1 MKQVISFTVNN
12 EEREIA
18 VLPHRSLLDAL
29 RTETGLT
36 GTKKGCDVG
45 ECGSCTV
52 ILNGKP
58 VNSCLVLALEVR
70 DAVITTIEGIQP
82 SSDEVHP
89 LQENF
94 MQCGA
99 AQCGFCTPGII
110 VMAKALLD
118 ENPTP
123 TSDEIRFAIAGNI
136 CRCTGYTKIIEAI
149 GKTAGT
155 HLACN
160 SVCVQKAVTPARA
173 DTMARAP
180 EEA

>member
-1 MKQVISFTVNN
+1 MKQIISFTVNS
-12 EEREIA
+12 EAREIA
-18 VLPHRSLLDAL
+18 VEPHRSLLDAL
-29 RTETGLT
+29 RTEAGLT

-52 ILNGKP
+52 IMNGKP
-58 VNSCLVLALEVR
+58 VNACLVLALEAR
-70 DAVITTIEGIQP
+70 GADITTIEGIQA
-82 SSDEVHP
+82 SSDQVHP

-118 ENPTP
+118 ENPAP
-123 TSDEIRFAIAGNI
+123 TADEIRFAIAGNI

-155 HLACN
+155 HGACDN
-160 SVCVQKAVTPARA
+160 SACAMKAKAQVHAKARA
-173 DTMARAP
+173 LEQA
-180 EEA
+180 